1 MSLSPHQKS
10 LIRLLQVCELEE
22 NQIMAVGLI
31 LQEDE
36 QIEEL
41 AKWIDENPLVSPTEI
56 VRKAVEINPD

>member
-10 LIRLLQVCELEE
+10 LIRLLQVCELDE
-22 NQIMAVGLI
+22 NQIMAVGLT

-41 AKWIDENPLVSPTEI
+41 AKWIDENPLDSPTEI